1 MRIKKLPLA
10 DRLDRLANNQPVYP
24 EHTAH
29 ITRRVAD
36 MPITSYMADCPAKLE
51 QLQALLELTQEQ
63 GGSMT
68 YADVAAHINRWYVSY
83 SADKPQRHAA
93 AIQAAGLMAAPLL
106 NEYRRY
112 MPPSNDDDGD
122 LEEV

>member
-10 DRLDRLANNQPVYP
+10 QRLERLNQDRPVYP

-29 ITRRVAD
+29 IIRRVAD
-36 MPITSYMADCPAKLE
+36 MPITSYMMDCPAE
-51 QLQALLELTQEQ
+51 QEELQALLKLSQDQTAA
-63 GGSMT
+63 MT

-93 AIQAAGLMAAPLL
+93 AIQAAERMAAPLL
-106 NEYRRY
+106 KEYRRC
-112 MPPSNDDDGD
+112 MPPSKDDDSD
-122 LEEV
+122 FEEV